1 MTLHLPELAATRA
14 ISVVR
19 TSELPDAAALVGA
32 LVAGGIP
39 VVELTFTIPNLLDHL
54 PAATSVE
61 GAVVG
66 AGTVRTADD
75 ALSAVE
81 AGARF
86 LVTPALVAESAQI
99 VEVAHTAGVPVIL
112 GALTP
117 SEVAT
122 ADALGADL
130 VKIFPARA
138 FGPRYLR
145 DLAGP
150 FPGISLVPSGG
161 VNADNARDFLEAGA
175 VAVSAGTDVV
185 PPDAVAEARWSEITS
200 RAAAFRTAIT

>member
-14 ISVVR
+14 VSVVR
-19 TSELPDAAALVGA
+19 TRELADAAALVRA

-66 AGTVRTADD
+66 AGTVRTAID
-75 ALSAVE
+75 ARRAVE

-86 LVTPALVAESAQI
+86 LVTPAVVPETAQI
-99 VEVAHTAGVPVIL
+99 VEAGHTAGVPVII

-122 ADALGADL
+122 ADALGADI

-150 FPGISLVPSGG
+150 FPGISLLPSGG
-161 VNADNARDFLEAGA
+161 VNAENARDFLDAGA
-175 VAVSAGTDVV
+175 IAVSAGTDVV
-185 PPDAVAEARWSEITS
+185 PPEAVADARWSEITS
-200 RAAAFRTAIT
+200 RAAAFRAAIT

>member
-1 MTLHLPELAATRA
+1 MTFHLPELSATRA
-14 ISVVR
+14 VSVVR
-19 TSELPDAAALVGA
+19 TRELADAAGLVRA

-39 VVELTFTIPNLLDHL
+39 VVELTLTIPNLLDHL
-54 PAATSVE
+54 PVATSVE

-66 AGTVRTADD
+66 AGTVRTAVD
-75 ALSAVE
+75 ARRAVE

-86 LVTPALVAESAQI
+86 LVTPALVPEATQI
-99 VEVAHTAGVPVIL
+99 IEAGHAAGVPVIL

-122 ADALGADL
+122 ADALGADI

-150 FPGISLVPSGG
+150 FPDISLLPSGG
-161 VNADNARDFLEAGA
+161 VNAENARDFLDAGA

-185 PPDAVAEARWSEITS
+185 PPDAVAEARWSEITA
-200 RAAAFRTAIT
+200 RAAAFQAAIT

>member
-14 ISVVR
+14 VSVVR
-19 TSELPDAAALVGA
+19 TRELAEAAALVRA

-66 AGTVRTADD
+66 AGTVRTAVD
-75 ALSAVE
+75 ARRAVE

-86 LVTPALVAESAQI
+86 LVTPALVPETAQI
-99 VEVAHTAGVPVIL
+99 VEVAHTAGVPVII

-117 SEVAT
+117 CEVAT
-122 ADALGADL
+122 ADALRADV

-150 FPGISLVPSGG
+150 FPGISLLPSGG
-161 VNADNARDFLEAGA
+161 VNAENARDFLDAGA
-175 VAVSAGTDVV
+175 FAVSAGTDVV
-185 PPDAVAEARWSEITS
+185 PPDAVADARWSEITA
-200 RAAAFRTAIT
+200 RAAAFRAAID

>member
-1 MTLHLPELAATRA
+1 MTFHLPELSATVRSASYAPVSSPTPLAWCAPCCGRDPRRRA
-14 ISVVR
+14 
-19 TSELPDAAALVGA
+19 DAHR
-32 LVAGGIP
+32 
-39 VVELTFTIPNLLDHL
+39 PNLLDHL
-54 PAATSVE
+54 PVATSVE

-66 AGTVRTADD
+66 AGTVRTAVD
-75 ALSAVE
+75 ARRAVE

-86 LVTPALVAESAQI
+86 LVTPALVPEATQI
-99 VEVAHTAGVPVIL
+99 IEAGHAAGVPVIL

-122 ADALGADL
+122 ADALGADI

-150 FPGISLVPSGG
+150 FPDISLLPSGG
-161 VNADNARDFLEAGA
+161 VNAENARDFLDAGA

-185 PPDAVAEARWSEITS
+185 PPDAVAEARWSEITA
-200 RAAAFRTAIT
+200 RAAAFQAAIT